1 MKKSRIIIVPL
12 FLIILF
18 GCSNNLISENSKKEY
33 SKAERFIIDK
43 GYLITSN
50 EGIVSEYLL
59 DKKLLTEMPYL
70 QYWSVQSADPISYV
84 GKRITTSKFIVKNH
98 PLDNENDNRK
108 KQTIIFLMEADNEVV
123 GGYSLPDFDELHMGW
138 VYTIDGKTL
147 EEFTG
152 ISYPKWLNQ
161 WNLKYK

>member
-1 MKKSRIIIVPL
+1 MKKLKIILVPL
-12 FLIILF
+12 FLILLF
-18 GCSNNLISENSKKEY
+18 GCSNNLIIENSKKEY
-33 SKAERFIIDK
+33 SNEERFITDK

-70 QYWSVQSADPISYV
+70 QYWSVQSVDPLSYV

-108 KQTIIFLMEADNEVV
+108 EQTIIFLMEADNEVV
-123 GGYSLPDFDELHMGW
+123 GGYSFPDYDELHKGW

-152 ISYPKWLNQ
+152 ISYPKWSNE

>member
-1 MKKSRIIIVPL
+1 MKKLRIIIVPL

-18 GCSNNLISENSKKEY
+18 GYSKNLNSENSKKEY
-33 SKAERFIIDK
+33 SKAEHFITDE

-59 DKKLLTEMPYL
+59 DKKLLTEMPYI
-70 QYWSVQSADPISYV
+70 QYWSVQSVNPISYV
-84 GKRITTSKFIVKNH
+84 GKKITTSKFIVKNH
-98 PLDNENDNRK
+98 PLDKENDNRK
-108 KQTIIFLMEADNEVV
+108 KRTIIFLMEADNEVV
-123 GGYSLPDFDELHMGW
+123 GGYSFPDYDELHMGW

-152 ISYPKWLNQ
+152 ISYSKWSKQ

>member
-18 GCSNNLISENSKKEY
+18 GCSNNLISENSKKEC
-33 SKAERFIIDK
+33 SKAERFITDK

-59 DKKLLTEMPYL
+59 DEKLLTEMPYL

-98 PLDNENDNRK
+98 PLDNPLCHASCRTS
-108 KQTIIFLMEADNEVV
+108 Q
-123 GGYSLPDFDELHMGW
+123 
-138 VYTIDGKTL
+138 
-147 EEFTG
+147 
-152 ISYPKWLNQ
+152 
-161 WNLKYK
+161 